1 MDLLAECAGEAITD
15 WSVVERMDSDV
26 DMASVGANTLHPAPS
41 PLDSPDFQVV
51 SVAH

>member
-15 WSVVERMDSDV
+15 WSVAERMDPDV
-26 DMASVGANTLHPAPS
+26 DMASIGANTLRPAPS
-41 PLDSPDFQVV
+41 SLDSPDFQVV